1 MSDNTKSPAEIER
14 ENIKVTANN
23 ADNEPTEEKDDETSS
38 EQTEED
44 NKENTEDN
52 QVSNEETDEGAEEVN
67 KEEIKE
73 AKSIEKLEKTIQRL
87 QKRLDKYNGTN
98 KELQR
103 ELAEAKASLEA
114 KQADGEVPL
123 TEEDINKR
131 AKQIASEELAKKE
144 FELACERINKAAT
157 AIDKTFDKKVWAMAE
172 DIGPIPGHMI
182 SILDELD
189 NGGPVLNYLTDNVDE
204 AEEIYKLT
212 PGKMAARLARISN
225 KLIEKKNKPISKVPP
240 PVEPV
245 GGNGGKITFDPYD
258 TKNKND
264 RDWIEQR
271 NRQIAERQAAKRNSM
286 R

>member
-1 MSDNTKSPAEIER
+1 MNDNNKSPAEIER
-14 ENIKVTANN
+14 ENIKVTANK
-23 ADNEPTEEKDDETSS
+23 AEDNPIEEKEEVIEEEEKSDEGS
-38 EQTEED
+38 EDD
-44 NKENTEDN
+44 NKEVEKND
-52 QVSNEETDEGAEEVN
+52 EEKVEESEEEV
-67 KEEIKE
+67 KET
-73 AKSIEKLEKTIQRL
+73 KSVEKLEKTILRL

-98 KELQR
+98 KELQK
-103 ELAEAKASLEA
+103 ELADAKAQLEA
-114 KQADGEVPL
+114 KQAEGEVPL

-144 FELACERINKAAT
+144 FELACERINKSAT

-182 SILDELD
+182 GILDELD

-212 PGKMAARLARISN
+212 PGKMAARLAKISN
-225 KLIEKKNKPISKVPP
+225 KLFEKKTKTISKAPAP
-240 PVEPV
+240 IEPV
-245 GGNGGKITFDPYD
+245 GGGNVKSSFDPYD
-258 TKNKND
+258 TKTRND

-271 NRQIAERQAAKRNSM
+271 NRQIADRQAAKRNSM